1 MCYHVFM
8 QSNPQREELNT
19 MNAERNLCLACNRKK
34 TVGAHVLCGLC
45 KAQETRDEL
54 ARIDAQSAADF
65 SNLVYGFKL
74 QFGGSREAV
83 RIHQVTL

>member
-1 MCYHVFM
+1 M

-19 MNAERNLCLACNRKK
+19 MTQERNLCLSCSKRK
-34 TVGAHVLCGLC
+34 TVGAHVLCGSC

-83 RIHQVTL
+83 RIHQEVL